1 MNDIKLRVARP
12 SDAAELL
19 ALYAPYVEDTAI
31 SFETVVPSLEEFT
44 ERMVHKLPRYPYI
57 VAEKGGELLGYAYLS
72 PFVGRAAY
80 LWAAETTIY
89 LRRDCRKM
97 GIGKMLYTALES
109 LARAQGIIN
118 LEACIGW
125 TDEPDEHLTNN
136 SAEYHAHLGYRMV
149 GRFYKCGYKFGTW
162 YDMVW
167 MEKLI
172 SEHPETPQDI
182 IPFSE
187 LSAETLKKAGHGVL
201 FSLSFGDRAA
211 GEVHVF
217 VERAHAVDYAVV
229 GDLDYAV
236 CDGLRELVVVA

>member
-1 MNDIKLRVARP
+1 MSNVTLRIARV
-12 SDAAELL
+12 SDAHELL
-19 ALYAPYVEDTAI
+19 ALYVPYVEETAI
-31 SFETVVPSLEEFT
+31 SFETEVPSLEEFIQ
-44 ERMVHKLPRYPYI
+44 RMIKRLPQYPYI
-57 VAEKGGELLGYAYLS
+57 VAQSGGELLGYAYLS

-80 LWAAETTIY
+80 SWAAETTIY

-172 SEHPETPQDI
+172 AEHPETPRDI
-182 IPFSE
+182 ILFSE
-187 LSAETLKKAGHGVL
+187 LSAETLKKAGL
-201 FSLSFGDRAA
+201 EA
-211 GEVHVF
+211 
-217 VERAHAVDYAVV
+217 
-229 GDLDYAV
+229 
-236 CDGLRELVVVA
+236 

>member
-1 MNDIKLRVARP
+1 MSNVTLRTARI
-12 SDAAELL
+12 SDAPELL
-19 ALYAPYVEDTAI
+19 ALYVPYVEETAI
-31 SFETVVPSLEEFT
+31 SFETEVPSIEEFT
-44 ERMVHKLPRYPYI
+44 QRMIKRLPQYPYI
-57 VAEKGGELLGYAYLS
+57 VAQRGGELLGYAYLS

-80 LWAAETTIY
+80 SWAAETTIY

-125 TDEPDEHLTNN
+125 TDTPDEHLTNN

-187 LSAETLKKAGHGVL
+187 LSAEALKNAGL
-201 FSLSFGDRAA
+201 EA
-211 GEVHVF
+211 
-217 VERAHAVDYAVV
+217 
-229 GDLDYAV
+229 
-236 CDGLRELVVVA
+236 

>member
-19 ALYAPYVEDTAI
+19 ALYAPYVEETAI
-31 SFETVVPSLEEFT
+31 SFETEVPSLEEFT
-44 ERMVHKLPRYPYI
+44 QRMIKRLPQYPYI
-57 VAEKGGELLGYAYLS
+57 VAQSGGELLGYAYLS

-167 MEKLI
+167 MEKHIGEHVHPQPPILGIKQIEKEAEEMLSPLI
-172 SEHPETPQDI
+172 R
-182 IPFSE
+182 
-187 LSAETLKKAGHGVL
+187 
-201 FSLSFGDRAA
+201 RASGA
-211 GEVHVF
+211 
-217 VERAHAVDYAVV
+217 
-229 GDLDYAV
+229 
-236 CDGLRELVVVA
+236 

>member
-1 MNDIKLRVARP
+1 MSNVTLRIARV
-12 SDAAELL
+12 SDAHELL
-19 ALYAPYVEDTAI
+19 ALYVPYVEETAI
-31 SFETVVPSLEEFT
+31 SFETEVPSLEEFT
-44 ERMVHKLPRYPYI
+44 QRMIKRLPQYPYI
-57 VAEKGGELLGYAYLS
+57 VAQSGGELLGYAYLS

-80 LWAAETTIY
+80 SWAAETTIY

-172 SEHPETPQDI
+172 AEHPETPQDI
-182 IPFSE
+182 IPFSK
-187 LSAETLKKAGHGVL
+187 LSAEALKNAGL
-201 FSLSFGDRAA
+201 EA
-211 GEVHVF
+211 
-217 VERAHAVDYAVV
+217 
-229 GDLDYAV
+229 
-236 CDGLRELVVVA
+236 

>member
-1 MNDIKLRVARP
+1 MSNVTLRIARV
-12 SDAAELL
+12 SDAHELL
-19 ALYAPYVEDTAI
+19 ALYVPYVEETAI
-31 SFETVVPSLEEFT
+31 SFETEVPSLEEFT
-44 ERMVHKLPRYPYI
+44 RRMEKRLPQYPYI
-57 VAEKGGELLGYAYLS
+57 VAQRGGELLGYAYLS

-80 LWAAETTIY
+80 SWAAETTIY

-97 GIGKMLYTALES
+97 GIGKMLYTALEN

-172 SEHPETPQDI
+172 SDHPETPQEI

-187 LSAETLKKAGHGVL
+187 LSAEALKKAGL
-201 FSLSFGDRAA
+201 EA
-211 GEVHVF
+211 
-217 VERAHAVDYAVV
+217 
-229 GDLDYAV
+229 
-236 CDGLRELVVVA
+236 

>member
-1 MNDIKLRVARP
+1 MKNVRLRAARL

-19 ALYAPYVEDTAI
+19 AIYAPYVEDTAI

-44 ERMVHKLPRYPYI
+44 QRMLQRLPRYPYL
-57 VAEKGGELLGYAYLS
+57 VAERGGELLGYAYLS

-80 LWAAETTIY
+80 DWAAETTIY
-89 LRRDCRKM
+89 LRADTRRM
-97 GIGKMLYTALES
+97 GVGKMLYAALES

-125 TDEPDEHLTNN
+125 TDTPDEHLTNN
-136 SAEYHAHLGYRMV
+136 SAEFHAHLGYRMV

-167 MEKLI
+167 MEKLLGG
-172 SEHPETPQDI
+172 HPDKPRDI

-187 LSAETLKKAGHGVL
+187 LDSETLRKAGL
-201 FSLSFGDRAA
+201 
-211 GEVHVF
+211 E
-217 VERAHAVDYAVV
+217 E
-229 GDLDYAV
+229 
-236 CDGLRELVVVA
+236 

>member
-57 VAEKGGELLGYAYLS
+57 VAEKDGELLGYAYLS

-80 LWAAETTIY
+80 DWAAETTIY
-89 LRRDCRKM
+89 LRLDCRHI

-109 LARAQGIIN
+109 IARAQGIIN

-125 TDEPDEHLTNN
+125 TDAPDEHLTNN

-167 MEKLI
+167 MEKLLG
-172 SEHPETPQDI
+172 EHPDTPRDI
-182 IPFSE
+182 ILFSE
-187 LSAETLKKAGHGVL
+187 LSAEALRKAGI
-201 FSLSFGDRAA
+201 
-211 GEVHVF
+211 ET
-217 VERAHAVDYAVV
+217 
-229 GDLDYAV
+229 
-236 CDGLRELVVVA
+236 

>member
-1 MNDIKLRVARP
+1 MSNVTLRIARV
-12 SDAAELL
+12 SDAHELL
-19 ALYAPYVEDTAI
+19 ALYVPYVEETAI
-31 SFETVVPSLEEFT
+31 SFETEVPSLEEFT
-44 ERMVHKLPRYPYI
+44 QRMIKRLPQYPYI
-57 VAEKGGELLGYAYLS
+57 VAQSGGELLGYAYLS

-80 LWAAETTIY
+80 SWAAETTIY

-172 SEHPETPQDI
+172 AEHTDTPQDI
-182 IPFSE
+182 IPFSK
-187 LSAETLKKAGHGVL
+187 LSAEALKKAGL
-201 FSLSFGDRAA
+201 EA
-211 GEVHVF
+211 
-217 VERAHAVDYAVV
+217 
-229 GDLDYAV
+229 
-236 CDGLRELVVVA
+236 

>member
-1 MNDIKLRVARP
+1 MSNVTLRIARV
-12 SDAAELL
+12 SDAHELL
-19 ALYAPYVEDTAI
+19 ALYVPYVEETAI
-31 SFETVVPSLEEFT
+31 SFETEVPSLEEFT
-44 ERMVHKLPRYPYI
+44 QRMIKRLPQYPYI
-57 VAEKGGELLGYAYLS
+57 VAQRGGELLGYAYLS

-80 LWAAETTIY
+80 DWAAETTIY
-89 LRRDCRKM
+89 LRLDCRHI

-109 LARAQGIIN
+109 IARAQGIIN

-125 TDEPDEHLTNN
+125 TDTPDEHLTNN

-172 SEHPETPQDI
+172 SEHPETLQDI

-187 LSAETLKKAGHGVL
+187 LSAEALKNAGL
-201 FSLSFGDRAA
+201 EA
-211 GEVHVF
+211 
-217 VERAHAVDYAVV
+217 
-229 GDLDYAV
+229 
-236 CDGLRELVVVA
+236 

>member
-1 MNDIKLRVARP
+1 MSNVMLRVARP

-31 SFETVVPSLEEFT
+31 SFETEVPSIEEFT
-44 ERMVHKLPRYPYI
+44 QRMIKRLPQYPYI
-57 VAEKGGELLGYAYLS
+57 VAQRDGELLGYAYLS

-125 TDEPDEHLTNN
+125 TDTPDEHLTNN
-136 SAEYHAHLGYRMV
+136 SAEYHEHLGYRMV

-167 MEKLI
+167 MEKLLG
-172 SEHPETPQDI
+172 EHPDTPRDI

-187 LSAETLKKAGHGVL
+187 LSAETLRKAGI
-201 FSLSFGDRAA
+201 
-211 GEVHVF
+211 ET
-217 VERAHAVDYAVV
+217 
-229 GDLDYAV
+229 
-236 CDGLRELVVVA
+236 

>member
-1 MNDIKLRVARP
+1 MNDNITLRIAHP
-12 SDAAELL
+12 DDTAALL
-19 ALYAPYVEDTAI
+19 AIYAPYVEHTAI
-31 SFETVVPSLEEFT
+31 TYEYTVPTVEEFSARIEHT
-44 ERMVHKLPRYPYI
+44 LQKYPYI
-57 VAEKGGELLGYAYLS
+57 VAERGGELIGYAYTGAFH
-72 PFVGRAAY
+72 PRAAY
-80 LWAAETTIY
+80 DWCTETSIY

-125 TDEPDEHLTNN
+125 TDTPDEHLTNN

-172 SEHPETPQDI
+172 AEHPETPQDI
-182 IPFSE
+182 IPFSK
-187 LSAETLKKAGHGVL
+187 LSAEVLKNAGL
-201 FSLSFGDRAA
+201 EA
-211 GEVHVF
+211 
-217 VERAHAVDYAVV
+217 
-229 GDLDYAV
+229 
-236 CDGLRELVVVA
+236 